1 MRTLREKRS
10 NVENVDEVVAKV
22 KTKRKEGERYRK
34 WQLTENNP
42 NYTKREAVERL
53 TSIATAVYCLGCSE
67 IGESG
72 TSHIHA
78 FVVFKNAIELGS
90 LKRVFPRA
98 HFEICRG
105 SSQSNV
111 DYIKKAD
118 PEPFEVGELP
128 LVVVEEREDIPSEVV
143 GIILEC
149 GLDPIEILK
158 RFPRYTDYVVK
169 NFRSLEEI
177 YQRAIR
183 RRY

>member
-1 MRTLREKRS
+1 MREERS
-10 NVENVDEVVAKV
+10 NVDNVDEVVAKV
-22 KTKRKEGERYRK
+22 KEKRRQGERYRK

-42 NYTKREAVERL
+42 TYTKREAVERL
-53 TSIATAVYCLGCSE
+53 ASIAKTIYCLGCSE

-72 TSHIHA
+72 TSHVHA

-90 LKRVFPRA
+90 LKKVFPRA
-98 HFEICRG
+98 HFEVCRG
-105 SSQSNV
+105 SSKSNV

-128 LVVVEEREDIPSEVV
+128 LVVVEEKEDIPSEVV

-158 RFPRYTDYVVK
+158 RYPRYTDYVVK
-169 NFRSLEEI
+169 NFRNLGEI
-177 YQRAIR
+177 YQRALKMR
-183 RRY
+183 